1 MVSNRRLCKN
11 LLTVERSRPF
21 QPPASNFFLQVFEEA
36 KLFLKM
42 QEHKYVLVAV
52 LDQKQTSYRV

>member
-11 LLTVERSRPF
+11 LLTVERSRPL

-52 LDQKQTSYRV
+52 LD